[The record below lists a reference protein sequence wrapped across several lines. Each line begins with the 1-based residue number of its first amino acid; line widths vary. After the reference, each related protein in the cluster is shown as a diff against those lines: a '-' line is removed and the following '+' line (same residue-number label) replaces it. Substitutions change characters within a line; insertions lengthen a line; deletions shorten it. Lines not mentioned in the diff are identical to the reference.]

1 MPASAARRRHHVAE
15 RAGRASA
22 GQRRGCWR
30 RGCDSHLHA
39 QRRRQGACPAAC
51 LACWRG
57 AAACAGV
64 RRAARPLPEVGTH
77 ALELSQAL
85 EKFKTRL
92 TNTLERGAAENQ
104 CVLRTKVTVDA
115 PLFGLQSKSTLPDA
129 TATVF
134 ALHARA
140 ASDFRGRAALIE
152 RQMASV
158 AAESLEAFNA
168 HAVEV
173 LSARAKEAGKAPPL
187 PRHPLE
193 PASPLRSPRLT
204 RSGSAAAAAAAGLS
218 PPAVVPAASPLARN
232 QSLGKRRRGGDDEA
246 ATEEA
251 PAGAEPAAEAGASLA
266 RAPSLRRRVSGPP
279 PAPARKC

>member
-1 MPASAARRRHHVAE
+1 
-15 RAGRASA
+15 
-22 GQRRGCWR
+22 
-30 RGCDSHLHA
+30 
-39 QRRRQGACPAAC
+39 
-51 LACWRG
+51 
-57 AAACAGV
+57 
-64 RRAARPLPEVGTH
+64 LPEVGTH

-218 PPAVVPAASPLARN
+218 PRDALVPAASPLARN

-246 ATEEA
+246 TPEDATEA
-251 PAGAEPAAEAGASLA
+251 AEPAAEAEAGAALA
-266 RAPSLRRRVSGPP
+266 RASSLRRRVSGPP